1 MKICQQ
7 VLLVTQ
13 ESCANDMFEPSELFI
28 LRCAL
33 PQSIQLVG
41 KTILKVCTHENS
53 GCNHINCYNWQFD
66 VVLWIHGCCMTKCIC
81 NWNVYS
87 FLVHN
92 FEWQVWERSDYE
104 SLYPWT
110 NVNHMLLVN
119 TYKWLLV
126 GFQCELLSIQEVV
139 ELFHSPD
146 SSKCL
151 SFQILAILLSLCKSP
166 VFVRALEA

>member
-13 ESCANDMFEPSELFI
+13 ESCANVTFESCELFI
-28 LRCAL
+28 LQCAL
-33 PQSIQLVG
+33 PQLIQLVG
-41 KTILKVCTHENS
+41 KTTLTVCTHENS
-53 GCNHINCYNWQFD
+53 GCNHIHCNYRQFD
-66 VVLWIHGCCMTKCIC
+66 VVLWIHGYYMTKCIC

-92 FEWQVWERSDYE
+92 FEWQVWGKSDYE

-119 TYKWLLV
+119 TYTSGFWSVSNVNSFPYRKKWNFSIPQIV
-126 GFQCELLSIQEVV
+126 PSASLSK
-139 ELFHSPD
+139 FW
-146 SSKCL
+146 
-151 SFQILAILLSLCKSP
+151 
-166 VFVRALEA
+166 